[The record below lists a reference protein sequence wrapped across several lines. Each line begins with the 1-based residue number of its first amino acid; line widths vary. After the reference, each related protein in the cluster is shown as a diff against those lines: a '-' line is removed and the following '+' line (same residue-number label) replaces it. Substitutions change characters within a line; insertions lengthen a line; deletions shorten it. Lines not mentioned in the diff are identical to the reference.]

1 MVQADKYGTREEQA
15 AWYAEQNA
23 KAKRFAKWAALG
35 VLAFIGFG
43 YWVAGFTEVE
53 PGEYAIL
60 IQQFGSDKGVKDD
73 GLDVGTHWVEPFYYD
88 VENYDTKARQYPMEV
103 QASTKDGQP
112 VSVHATFEISLD
124 AAMVKVLHSTIGRD
138 YYNRVVE
145 PAARA
150 AVRDALPTQMSDTV
164 YTDAGRALI
173 QAAIM
178 SDLDEKRV
186 GDRGILVSVNLQE
199 VRFLNQDFV
208 NTLEEKARA
217 AQQATIQ
224 ERLAEAAEQEAIKV
238 ANIAEGEKQKRIKEA
253 EAVREEMRLTGEG
266 SRLQKEEEAA
276 GLLAMVTAEAEGV
289 RLRREALSGKGG
301 AEMVSIAWA
310 ENLGPNVKVYG
321 FPTGAPGTNS
331 IIDVNSVIQGALRS
345 SQ

>member
-1 MVQADKYGTREEQA
+1 MDYDQERRERKSKQAKFFVKLTGI
-15 AWYAEQNA
+15 
-23 KAKRFAKWAALG
+23 G
-35 VLAFIGFG
+35 VLGFIGFI
-43 YWVAGFTEVE
+43 YWMSGFTEVE
-53 PGEYAIL
+53 PGEYAIV
-60 IQQFGSDKGVKDD
+60 IQQFGEEKGVQDD

-88 VENYDTKARQYPMEV
+88 VENYDTRAQQYPMEV
-103 QASTKDGQP
+103 HASTKDGQP
-112 VSVHATFEISLD
+112 VQVAVTFEISLQAD
-124 AAMVKVLHSTIGRD
+124 MVKTLHSSIGRD

-150 AVRDALPTQMSDTV
+150 ALRDALPTQLSDTV
-164 YTDAGRALI
+164 YTDAGRSLI
-173 QAAIM
+173 QSSIAQSLIDSRIA
-178 SDLDEKRV
+178 E
-186 GDRGILVSVNLQE
+186 RGILVSVNLQE
-199 VRFLNQDFV
+199 VKFLNDAFV

-238 ANIAEGEKQKRIKEA
+238 ANAAEGEKQKRIKAA
-253 EAVREEMRLTGEG
+253 EAQREEMRLTGEG

-289 RLRREALSGKGG
+289 RLRREALSGRGG

-310 ENLGPNVKVYG
+310 ENMGPNVKIYAV
-321 FPTGAPGTNS
+321 PTGAPGTTS
-331 IIDVNSVIQGALRS
+331 IFDMNGVIQGALAG